1 MQADWMR
8 NLEPVVPPMLEAG
21 LRVMVYA
28 GEDDY
33 ICNWLGNRRWVRAM
47 EWSGQEAFN
56 ATMPVPFVVDGA
68 TGGDVIESGR
78 LSFVKMSESG
88 HMVPMDQPKNAV
100 TMLQR
105 FITGAPIAG
114 PAWRPSSS
122 SSSSSSSSTTTETK
136 LVLGGGGGGGG
147 EKKQKNE
154 DEEEKEKEVSAAKA
168 TKEPRR
174 AMGAAAT
181 A

>member
-47 EWSGQEAFN
+47 EWSGQGAFN
-56 ATMPVPFVVDGA
+56 ATMPVPFVVDGV
-68 TGGDVIESGR
+68 TGGDVVESGR

-114 PAWRPSSS
+114 PAWKP
-122 SSSSSSSSTTTETK
+122 SSSSSSSSTTTDSK

-147 EKKQKNE
+147 GKKQKNE
-154 DEEEKEKEVSAAKA
+154 DVEEKEKEVSAAK
-168 TKEPRR
+168 EPRR
-174 AMGAAAT
+174 AMSAAAT